1 MAKKK
6 GCLGCSLP
14 VAIILVVLV
23 LATVVMGLLA
33 GPLGRAFGIEGLPS
47 WMTLDTP
54 HIKLPADVLFNLFG
68 FIPVTN
74 TLIATWITIIL
85 LSFVFWFAFK
95 KPKMVP
101 GKLQSALEA
110 ALGWVYDICVSTA
123 GERDG
128 RRFFPFVTTLFLFII
143 TSAWL
148 ALVPGFASIVVTYSD
163 GSHGEFLRSTGTDL
177 STTLALALITF
188 FTVEIIG
195 FKRLGFGYL
204 KKFFV
209 FGGLAKGFK
218 MLFSKENRGKA
229 GMAIVTG
236 FMTAFAGLLELVSEL
251 VRILSLSFRLF
262 GNMLAGEIL
271 LLMMAF
277 LIPYFLPLPFYGLE
291 LLVGFIQ
298 ALVFASLAIVYL
310 SVAVTPHAEEH

>member
-1 MAKKK
+1 VAKKK

-14 VAIILVVLV
+14 VAIVLVVLV
-23 LATVVMGLLA
+23 LAIVILGLLA
-33 GPLGRAFGIEGLPS
+33 GPLGRAFGVEGLPS

-54 HIKLPADVLFNLFG
+54 HIKLPADAIFNLFG
-68 FIPVTN
+68 IPVTN
-74 TLIATWITIIL
+74 TLIATWVTIIV
-85 LSFVFWFAFK
+85 LSLVFWAGFK

-110 ALGWVYDICVSTA
+110 ALGWIYDLCVSTA
-123 GERDG
+123 GEKDG
-128 RRFFPFVTTLFLFII
+128 RRFFPFITTLFLFII

-148 ALVPGFASIVVTYSD
+148 ALIPGFGSILVHFS
-163 GSHGEFLRSTGTDL
+163 GGEHVELLRSTGTDL

-209 FGGLAKGFK
+209 FGGLARGFK
-218 MLFSKENRGKA
+218 MLFSKETRGKA
-229 GMAIVTG
+229 AMEIVTG
-236 FMTAFAGLLELVSEL
+236 FMTAFAGLLELISEM

-277 LIPYFLPLPFYGLE
+277 LIPYLLPLPFYGLE

>member
-23 LATVVMGLLA
+23 LAAVIVGLLA
-33 GPLGRAFGIEGLPS
+33 GPLGRAFNIEGLPS
-47 WMTLDTP
+47 WLTLDTP
-54 HIKLPADVLFNLFG
+54 HIKLPADTIFTLFG
-68 FIPVTN
+68 LPVTN
-74 TLIATWITIIL
+74 TLLATWLTIIVLSL
-85 LSFVFWFAFK
+85 LFWFGFR

-101 GKLQSALEA
+101 GRLQSALEA
-110 ALGWVYDICVSTA
+110 ALGWIYDLCVTTA
-123 GERDG
+123 GEKDG
-128 RRFFPFVTTLFLFII
+128 RRFFPFVSTLFLFII
-143 TSAWL
+143 TSAWM
-148 ALVPGFASIVVTYSD
+148 ALIPGFASILVYFKGG
-163 GSHGEFLRSTGTDL
+163 GSAELLRSTGTDL

-204 KKFFV
+204 GKFFQ
-209 FGGLAKGFK
+209 FGGLARGFK
-218 MLFSKENRGKA
+218 MLFSKKTRGKA
-229 GMAIVTG
+229 VMEIFTG
-236 FMTAFAGLLELVSEL
+236 VITAFTGLLELVSEF
-251 VRILSLSFRLF
+251 VRIISLSFRLF

-298 ALVFASLAIVYL
+298 ALVFASLAILYL
-310 SVAVTPHAEEH
+310 SVAVMPHKAEH

>member
-14 VAIILVVLV
+14 VAIILVVLI
-23 LATVVMGLLA
+23 LASVGLGVLA
-33 GPLGRAFGIEGLPS
+33 GPLGRAFNIEGLPS

-54 HIKLPADVLFNLFG
+54 HPKLPADTIFNLFG
-68 FIPVTN
+68 VIPVTN
-74 TLIATWITIIL
+74 TLIATWITIIVL
-85 LSFVFWFAFK
+85 VVLFGLAFK
-95 KPKMVP
+95 KPKLVP
-101 GKLQSALEA
+101 GRLQSALEA
-110 ALGWVYDICVSTA
+110 VLNYIYDLCTSTA
-123 GERDG
+123 GEKDG
-128 RRFFPFVTTLFLFII
+128 RKFFPLITTIFLFII
-143 TSAWL
+143 VAAWTSL
-148 ALVPGFASIVVTYSD
+148 IPGFGSITVHGAD
-163 GSHGEFLRSTGTDL
+163 GHAELLRGAGTDL

-188 FTVEIIG
+188 FTVEVVG

-209 FGGLAKGFK
+209 FGGLKRGFK
-218 MLFSKENRGKA
+218 MLFSKETRGQA
-229 GMAIVTG
+229 AMEIVSG
-236 FMTAFAGLLELVSEL
+236 FMTAFAGFLELISEL

-277 LIPYFLPLPFYGLE
+277 LVPYLLPLPFYGLE

-298 ALVFASLAIVYL
+298 ALVFGSLAIVYL
-310 SVAVTPHAEEH
+310 SIAVQEHQEEH